1 MEPLFTS
8 AEPIADIPG
17 TGLPK
22 VLSATDLAACRD
34 SLDQDGRRLVFT
46 NGCFDLLHVGHV
58 RYLQA
63 ARARGNALA
72 IGLNADE
79 SVRALK
85 GPGRPLNPADDRAE
99 VLAALACVDYVT
111 IFAEPR
117 ATTLLAQVR
126 PHVYVKGGDYQLETL
141 NPEEYAVL
149 QTIGAR
155 IEFVPMVEGR
165 STTRTIERM
174 QGGNAQA

>member
-1 MEPLFTS
+1 MGQRKVIS
-8 AEPIADIPG
+8 AA
-17 TGLPK
+17 
-22 VLSATDLAACRD
+22 DLAARRD
-34 SLDQDGRRLVFT
+34 DLDRDGRRLVFT

-63 ARARGNALA
+63 ARALGDALA

-85 GPGRPLNPADDRAE
+85 GPGRPLHSADDRAE
-99 VLAALACVDYVT
+99 VLAALACVDYVSV
-111 IFAEPR
+111 FSDPR
-117 ATTLLAQVR
+117 ATTLLAEVR

-141 NPEEYAVL
+141 NPAEFAVL

-155 IEFVPMVEGR
+155 IEFVPMVPGR

-174 QGGNAQA
+174 QAGNETV